1 MLFRS
6 RLVKEVTAQVGKLGG
21 YFFLFFKDLNEQT
34 DNANDQN
41 AGLNKI
47 GICDHCQPP
56 FLYDQE
62 AKKRP
67 PI

>member
-1 MLFRS
+1 M
-6 RLVKEVTAQVGKLGG
+6 E
-21 YFFLFFKDLNEQT
+21 LNEQT

-56 FLYDQE
+56 FLYDRE
-62 AKKRP
+62 AEKRP